1 MTRNSL
7 RVGDEDIGC
16 ENPCG
21 LQEMLT
27 TYKGK
32 VDANVLKKKDD
43 ERQRRRMETYD
54 DLLCECRKHIERLAE
69 MEVDNTIYTVP
80 RIRLGKPPIHSFNAC
95 LCYIIYN
102 LKKGGFRVDYIFPDK
117 LFIRWN
123 AGADAS
129 VTLAT
134 TRYLATKVPANSPP
148 SKTTINE
155 IDRTICRPAKTHI
168 SAPSTLSHDVD
179 RNDALSSLKY
189 LSEQLKKR

>member
-1 MTRNSL
+1 METRISGAKIPADY
-7 RVGDEDIGC
+7 R
-16 ENPCG
+16 
-21 LQEMLT
+21 MLT

-123 AGADAS
+123 EGGDAS
-129 VTLAT
+129 VNLA
-134 TRYLATKVPANSPP
+134 ATKYFAPKVPAKPVSSRSTMND
-148 SKTTINE
+148 
-155 IDRTICRPAKTHI
+155 IDRTICRPAATHA
-168 SAPSTLSHDVD
+168 SRPSTSSPDVTD